1 MSKKGPAHEYKSF
14 EVITQE
20 DPETGDLII
29 PLPPQL
35 LKSLGLKEGDE
46 LDFEVDDK
54 GHIIVTKKN
63 K

>member
-1 MSKKGPAHEYKSF
+1 MPTQNPAQQDMRY

-35 LKSLGLKEGDE
+35 LKEMGWKEGDE
-46 LDFEVDDK
+46 LDFQIDDQGK
-54 GHIIVTKKN
+54 IIVKKL
-63 K
+63 

>member
-1 MSKKGPAHEYKSF
+1 MPKKQPGSGDFRY

-29 PLPPQL
+29 PIPEPV
-35 LKSLGLKEGDE
+35 LKEMGWKEGDE
-46 LDFEVDDK
+46 VNIDIDK
-54 GHIIVTKKN
+54 DGKIYLKK

>member
-20 DPETGDLII
+20 DPETGDLLI

-35 LKSLGLKEGDE
+35 LAEMGWKEGDE
-46 LDFEVDDK
+46 LDFQIDDK
-54 GHIIVTKKN
+54 GKVIVKKL
-63 K
+63 